1 MGENSEHNG
10 NADSLET
17 TKKHFPKTRIK
28 NRAVMIVLILILM
41 FLLVAPVGQYASDI
55 RTAFKSNGISWKTI
69 TEIGWSTRWFIG
81 RLRSA
86 PSDEKMIAHLN
97 THRAEFDSL
106 AKAYYEN
113 VVRNDAYQKEAPYSP
128 ERRKNNPFENNAAI
142 EKQLRFL
149 GLWKLKPNM
158 GPIIVNF
165 ENRVSAFSA
174 LGVQFKLVD
183 HGPHSWWIFGQKLEK
198 TYLYMP
204 DIPPHPRW
212 SNDPVRWLSYKY
224 VNHVKPSTDWP
235 TKIEDEHCAVRQ
247 IDLNWFIQNCDVEA
261 YNR

>member
-1 MGENSEHNG
+1 MENKDVKNSNLNGASENECKR
-10 NADSLET
+10 SRSRFL
-17 TKKHFPKTRIK
+17 KIC
-28 NRAVMIVLILILM
+28 LISIIIFSIPLGLLLM
-41 FLLVAPVGQYASDI
+41 PIGQYLDI
-55 RTAFKSNGISWKTI
+55 RNKFENDLISWKI
-69 TEIGWSTRWFIG
+69 MDEMRWLVG

-113 VVRNDAYQKEAPYSP
+113 VVRNDAYQKEVPYSP
-128 ERRKNNPFENNAAI
+128 ERRENNPFEKNADI
-142 EKQLRFL
+142 EKRLRSL

-158 GPIIVNF
+158 GPIIANF
-165 ENRVSAFSA
+165 GNRVPTFST

-183 HGPHSWWIFGQKLEK
+183 HGPHPWWGVGQKLEK

-204 DIPPHPRW
+204 DIPLHPRW

-247 IDLNWFIQNCDVEA
+247 IDLNWFVQNCDVEA